1 LTPRL
6 NIRRTAAAGLRL
18 VILLLLPFSA
28 SSCDEDTERR
38 PAAAPEARPQRETA
52 RPLRPARCPADAAPG
67 CRTASGRVTYV
78 EAVDPDGDGDAH
90 LVLVSRQGVTA
101 PGISVIDV
109 PRGLRPRRLP
119 RIGDRV
125 SAAGPVYTGSYGQ
138 RQIEAV
144 QVHVA
149 RAGS

>member
-1 LTPRL
+1 LTARL
-6 NIRRTAAAGLRL
+6 NIL
-18 VILLLLPFSA
+18 IPSLLLLSV
-28 SSCDEDTERR
+28 SGCNDDEKTEKTPSKPQSR
-38 PAAAPEARPQRETA
+38 AAPK
-52 RPLRPARCPADAAPG
+52 PLRAARCPADAAPG

-78 EAVDPDGDGDAH
+78 EAVDADGDGDAH

-109 PRGLRPRRLP
+109 RRDLRPKPLP

-144 QVHVA
+144 ELHMA
-149 RAGS
+149 RGPR

>member
-1 LTPRL
+1 MALRL
-6 NIRRTAAAGLRL
+6 NILFP
-18 VILLLLPFSA
+18 LLLLLLVAGCAGDEVNRRESA
-28 SSCDEDTERR
+28 PTRT
-38 PAAAPEARPQRETA
+38 Q
-52 RPLRPARCPADAAPG
+52 PLHQARCPADAAPG

-78 EAVDPDGDGDAH
+78 EAVDRDGDGDAH

-109 PRGLRPRRLP
+109 RRDLRPKPLP

-125 SAAGPVYTGSYGQ
+125 SAAGPVYSGSYGQ

-144 QVHVA
+144 ELNVA
-149 RAGS
+149 RAGARD